1 MLMQNKNY
9 LLAIL
14 LCAGIFVGGMMLQ
27 NWLWPN
33 KKPAPGATEK
43 QAASAP
49 ATEAK
54 PKGESTKPPE
64 QPAPSPSEKAVAA
77 ATGALAGG
85 SVPLPL
91 PSLPHKSVVLGD
103 ESGNASFMLVTQG
116 AGVQSATLWK
126 FQKAD
131 RMGKPVWSPDDPK
144 KPVPLELIQKERNQG
159 SPSFALYAFPPN
171 FNPTNPDD
179 DRPLDTLGR
188 INWELVEP
196 ANPEPGKTYSKAV
209 FRAVVDGVEII
220 KTYTYDPTTYHLGLE
235 VSLLRLP
242 TSKEGKLEFRYQLAG
257 SHGMPLE
264 GEWYT
269 NTFRNALIGRVN
281 DSDDLFRD
289 FQDIRVIS
297 PRAGGNRV
305 TSDDQKKIRY
315 AGVVTQFFASV
326 IAVDNDQDGRDLDF
340 IKSARPT
347 MERNTLKGKVV
358 AVSPD
363 FHSFKVDSW
372 ERDILVPPGAWN
384 NFQIAPQVGAQ
395 IGVVYRTD
403 AHDELVA
410 IDVLP
415 ADLAHPPFLDDIT
428 VRINTVPIDLNV
440 GEKVT
445 HKYVLYHGPV
455 KVRLLSH
462 LDGGGV
468 SEDLVDRYLYK
479 LHLNTLTDYHFQSEG
494 TLGWFG
500 ENVSQ
505 RIYLT
510 NLLISTTNVMH
521 AILTFLHR
529 LWPYGGGL
537 NYGVCIVL
545 LTILVRSLMFP
556 LSRKQALM
564 SIRMQELQPEIAKLK
579 EKYKDDRQA
588 LGMAQMELFRKHK
601 VSPLGTCWV
610 AFLQMPIFLGLY
622 YALQESIHFRLAHF
636 LWIDN
641 LAAPDMLFSWTERI
655 PFISNPASYGNFY
668 YLGPFF
674 NLLPVV
680 AVALMIA
687 QQSLMAP
694 PAVDDQQKMQQKMM
708 KYMMIFFGLMFYK
721 VAAGLCIY
729 FIASSAWGFAER
741 KLLPKKKKDG
751 AVPATEQKPGILQKT
766 LGRLDLFKKNGG
778 PDSTAITATPGRSSS
793 NDASF
798 TARGKKKIRGKRKG
812 ASDSPAGNGPW
823 SKLKD
828 WWAELLKQAEKK

>member
-1 MLMQNKNY
+1 MQNKNY

-14 LCAGIFVGGMMLQ
+14 LCAGIFVGGMLLQ
-27 NWLWPN
+27 NWIWPN
-33 KKPAPGATEK
+33 KKPAPEATEK

-49 ATEAK
+49 ETK
-54 PKGESTKPPE
+54 PKGEPTKPPE
-64 QPAPSPSEKAVAA
+64 QPAFNPAERAVAA
-77 ATGALAGG
+77 ATGALVGG
-85 SVPLPL
+85 SVPPPL
-91 PSLPHKSVVLGD
+91 PSLPNKTVVLGD
-103 ESGNASFMLVTQG
+103 ESGNASFTLVTQG

-131 RMGKPVWSPDDPK
+131 NQGKPVWSADDPK
-144 KPVPLELIQKERNQG
+144 KPVPLELIQKKMNG
-159 SPSFALYAFPPN
+159 SSPSFALYAFPHN

-196 ANPEPGKTYSKAV
+196 ANPEPGKSYSKAV
-209 FRAVVDGVEII
+209 FRTVVDGVEIT

-235 VSLLRLP
+235 IALLRLP
-242 TSKEGKLEFRYQLAG
+242 SSKEGKLEFRYQLAG

-264 GEWYT
+264 GDWYT
-269 NTFRNALIGRVN
+269 NTFRNALIGRV
-281 DSDDLFRD
+281 DASDDLFRD
-289 FQDIRVIS
+289 YQDLRFIS
-297 PRAGGNRV
+297 HRAGGNRV

-326 IAVDNDQDGRDLDF
+326 IAVDNDQDSRDFDF

-347 MERNTLKGKVV
+347 MERDTLKGKVL

-363 FHSFKVDSW
+363 LRSFKLDSW
-372 ERDILVPPGAWN
+372 DREIQVPAGAWN

-395 IGVVYRTD
+395 VGVVCRSD

-410 IDVLP
+410 IDVVP
-415 ADLAHPPFLDDIT
+415 ADLANPLFLDDIT
-428 VRINTVPIDLNV
+428 VRINTVPIDLKV

-468 SEDLVDRYLYK
+468 SDELVDRYLNK
-479 LHLNTLTDYHFQSEG
+479 LHLNTLTDYHFQG
-494 TLGWFG
+494 QGFPAWFG

-545 LTILVRSLMFP
+545 LTILVRSIMFP

-641 LAAPDMLFSWTERI
+641 LAAPDMLFWWSESI
-655 PFISNPASYGNFY
+655 PWISRPQDYGWLL
-668 YLGPFF
+668 YLGPYF

-729 FIASSAWGFAER
+729 FIASSVWGFAER

-751 AVPATEQKPGILQKT
+751 AVAVTDQKPGILQKT

-778 PDSTAITATPGRSSS
+778 PDSTAITSAPGRSSP

-823 SKLKD
+823 TKLKD